1 MKWQSPGKNVSKG
14 GNFLTRLIGRLI
26 FWIMGWHIAGEF
38 PDRSKIIVALVPH
51 SSNTD
56 FLLTIAV
63 LWGMG
68 LKSSFLIKHTVFWFP
83 LGHILKALGGIP
95 VDRSSQNGL
104 ISQVTEEFQR
114 RSKFILGI
122 TPSGTRKKGT
132 QLKTGFAILAV
143 SARIPVLPAILNYQT
158 RTVRFAPLIEDVFDV
173 EKIMMLV
180 RQEAET
186 GASRY

>member
-63 LWGMG
+63 LWGMC
-68 LKSSFLIKHTVFWFP
+68 LKSSFLIKHTVF
-83 LGHILKALGGIP
+83 
-95 VDRSSQNGL
+95 
-104 ISQVTEEFQR
+104 
-114 RSKFILGI
+114 
-122 TPSGTRKKGT
+122 
-132 QLKTGFAILAV
+132 
-143 SARIPVLPAILNYQT
+143 
-158 RTVRFAPLIEDVFDV
+158 
-173 EKIMMLV
+173 
-180 RQEAET
+180 
-186 GASRY
+186 

>member
-1 MKWQSPGKNVSKG
+1 MNWQSPGENVSKG
-14 GNFLTRLIGRLI
+14 GNFLTRLIGRLV
-26 FWIMGWHIAGEF
+26 FWMMGWRIAGEF

-51 SSNTD
+51 SSNMD

-83 LGHILKALGGIP
+83 LGYILKALGGIP
-95 VDRSSQNGL
+95 VDRSSENGL

-122 TPSGTRKKGT
+122 TPSGTRKRVEQWK
-132 QLKTGFAILAV
+132 KGFAILAV
-143 SARIPVLPAILNYQT
+143 SARVPVLPAILNYET

-173 EKIMMLV
+173 EKVLMLV
-180 RQEAET
+180 RQEADT
-186 GASRY
+186 GMPRY